1 MKIMKS
7 MLALFMLLMLL
18 LAVGCGADDKSKGA
32 DTSAADKP
40 AATDKK
46 DAGTKNG
53 AAKQAEKIGIKVYY
67 PDDNGMKLVAETRTV
82 ETTQDG
88 KYKVAM
94 ESLLLGTKAKGVVT
108 IIPKKA
114 KLKSVAVK
122 DGIATVD
129 FSEDLV
135 KNFAGGSTG
144 EEMLVG
150 SIVNTLTEFPE
161 VKSVQILLEG
171 KKVDSLA
178 GHLDTSKPLKRMT
191 ELL

>member
-94 ESLLLGTKAKGVVT
+94 ESLLSGTQAKGVVT

>member
-7 MLALFMLLMLL
+7 MLALLMLLTLL
-18 LAVGCGADDKSKGA
+18 LAVGCDADDKSKGA

-46 DAGTKNG
+46 DAGTKND

-67 PDDNGMKLVAETRTV
+67 PDDNGMKLVAEMRTV
-82 ETTQDG
+82 EATQDG
-88 KYKVAM
+88 KYKAAM
-94 ESLLLGTKAKGVVT
+94 ESLLSGTKAKGVIT
-108 IIPKKA
+108 ISPKKT

-135 KNFAGGSTG
+135 KNCAGGSTG

>member
-18 LAVGCGADDKSKGA
+18 LAVGCGSDDKSKGA

-88 KYKVAM
+88 KYKAAM
-94 ESLLLGTKAKGVVT
+94 ESLLSGTKAKGVVT

-122 DGIATVD
+122 NGIATVD

>member
-7 MLALFMLLMLL
+7 MLALLMLLTLL

-32 DTSAADKP
+32 DTPAADKP

-46 DAGTKNG
+46 DAGTKNS

-67 PDDNGMKLVAETRTV
+67 PDDNGMKLIAETRTV
-82 ETTQDG
+82 ETTQEG
-88 KYKVAM
+88 KYKAAM
-94 ESLLLGTKAKGVVT
+94 ESLLSGTKAKGVIT
-108 IIPKKA
+108 IIPKKT
-114 KLKSVAVK
+114 KLKSVTVK

>member
-7 MLALFMLLMLL
+7 MLALLMLLTLL
-18 LAVGCGADDKSKGA
+18 LAVGCDADDKSKGA

-40 AATDKK
+40 AVTDKK
-46 DAGTKNG
+46 DAGAKNG
-53 AAKQAEKIGIKVYY
+53 SAKPAEKIGIKVYY

-94 ESLLLGTKAKGVVT
+94 ESLLSGTKAKGVVT

>member
-46 DAGTKNG
+46 DAGTKND

-94 ESLLLGTKAKGVVT
+94 ESLLSGTKAKGVVT

>member
-1 MKIMKS
+1 MNIMKS
-7 MLALFMLLMLL
+7 MLALFMLLALL
-18 LAVGCGADDKSKGA
+18 LVAGCDADDKSKSGGA
-32 DTSAADKP
+32 PAADKP
-40 AATDKK
+40 AAADTK
-46 DAGTKNG
+46 DAGTKKD
-53 AAKQAEKIGIKVYY
+53 APKKAEKISIKVYY
-67 PDDNGMKLVAETRTV
+67 PDDNGMKLIAETRTV

-88 KYKVAM
+88 KYKAAL
-94 ESLLLGTKAKGVVT
+94 ESLLSGTKAKGMVN

-114 KLKSVAVK
+114 KLKSVKVK
-122 DGIATVD
+122 NGIATVD

-144 EEMLVG
+144 EEMLAG

-161 VKSVQILLEG
+161 VKSVQIIIEG
-171 KKVDSLA
+171 KEVDSLA

>member
-40 AATDKK
+40 AARDKK

-94 ESLLLGTKAKGVVT
+94 ESLLSGTKAKGVVT

>member
-7 MLALFMLLMLL
+7 MLALLMLFAIL
-18 LAVGCGADDKSKGA
+18 CVAGCDADNKSKDGGA
-32 DTSAADKP
+32 SAEDKP
-40 AATDKK
+40 AVTDKK
-46 DAGTKNG
+46 DAGTQGGTSK
-53 AAKQAEKIGIKVYY
+53 KAEKISIKVYY
-67 PDDNGMKLVAETRTV
+67 PDDNGMKLIAETRTI
-82 ETTQDG
+82 EATQDG
-88 KYKVAM
+88 KYKAAM
-94 ESLLLGTKAKGVVT
+94 ESLLSGTKAKGVVA

-114 KLKSVAVK
+114 KLKSVEVK
-122 DGIATVD
+122 NGVATVD

-178 GHLDTSKPLKRMT
+178 GHLDTSAPLKRMT

>member
-7 MLALFMLLMLL
+7 MLTLLMLLTLL

-32 DTSAADKP
+32 DTPAADKP

-46 DAGTKNG
+46 DAGAKNG
-53 AAKQAEKIGIKVYY
+53 AAKPAEKIGIKVYY

-94 ESLLLGTKAKGVVT
+94 ESLLSGTKAKGVVT
-108 IIPKKA
+108 IIPKKT

-178 GHLDTSKPLKRMT
+178 GHLDTSKPLKRMS
-191 ELL
+191 ERL

>member
-7 MLALFMLLMLL
+7 MLALLMLLALL
-18 LAVGCGADDKSKGA
+18 LAVGCGADNTAKDGA
-32 DTSAADKP
+32 SSAGDKP
-40 AATDKK
+40 SVSDNK
-46 DAGTKNG
+46 DAGSKDG
-53 AAKQAEKIGIKVYY
+53 AAKTAEKINVKLYY
-67 PDDNGMKLVAETRTV
+67 PDDNGMKLIAEERTI
-82 ETTQDG
+82 ETKGD
-88 KYKVAM
+88 KSKAAL
-94 ESLLLGTKAKGVVT
+94 EALLAGTKAKGAVT

-114 KLKSVAVK
+114 KLKSVEVK
-122 DGIATVD
+122 NGVATVD

-135 KNFAGGSTG
+135 KNFTGGSTG

-178 GHLDTSKPLKRMT
+178 GHLDTSEPLKRMT

>member
-32 DTSAADKP
+32 DTSTADKP

-94 ESLLLGTKAKGVVT
+94 ESLLSGTKAKGVVT

>member
-1 MKIMKS
+1 
-7 MLALFMLLMLL
+7 MLLTLL

-32 DTSAADKP
+32 DTPAPDKP

-46 DAGTKNG
+46 DAGAKNG
-53 AAKQAEKIGIKVYY
+53 SAKQAEKIGIKVYY

-88 KYKVAM
+88 KYKATM
-94 ESLLLGTKAKGVVT
+94 ESLLSGTKAKGVIT
-108 IIPKKA
+108 IIPKKT

>member
-7 MLALFMLLMLL
+7 MLALLMLLTLL
-18 LAVGCGADDKSKGA
+18 LAVGCDADDKSKGA
-32 DTSAADKP
+32 DTPAADKP

-46 DAGTKNG
+46 DAGAKNG
-53 AAKQAEKIGIKVYY
+53 SAKPAEKIGIKVYY

-88 KYKVAM
+88 KYKAAL
-94 ESLLLGTKAKGVVT
+94 ESLLSGTKAKGMVN

-114 KLKSVAVK
+114 KLKSVKVK
-122 DGIATVD
+122 NGIATVD

-144 EEMLVG
+144 EEMLAG

-161 VKSVQILLEG
+161 VKSVQIIIEG
-171 KKVDSLA
+171 KEVDSLA

>member
-7 MLALFMLLMLL
+7 MLALCMLLALL
-18 LAVGCGADDKSKGA
+18 LAVGCGADNTAKDNASSTGNKPSVSDNKDTGA
-32 DTSAADKP
+32 
-40 AATDKK
+40 K
-46 DAGTKNG
+46 DG
-53 AAKQAEKIGIKVYY
+53 AAKAPEKLSVKLYY
-67 PDDNGMKLVAETRTV
+67 PDDNGMKLIAEERTI
-82 ETTQDG
+82 ETKGD
-88 KYKVAM
+88 KYKAAI
-94 ESLLLGTKAKGVVT
+94 EALLAGTKAKGAIT

-114 KLKSVAVK
+114 KLKSIEVK
-122 DGIATVD
+122 NGVATVD

-135 KNFAGGSTG
+135 KNFTGGSTG

-178 GHLDTSKPLKRMT
+178 GHLDTSEPLKRMT

>member
-7 MLALFMLLMLL
+7 MLALLMLLTLL
-18 LAVGCGADDKSKGA
+18 LAVGCDADDKSKGA
-32 DTSAADKP
+32 DTPAADKP

-46 DAGTKNG
+46 DAGAKNG
-53 AAKQAEKIGIKVYY
+53 SAKQAEKIGIKVYY

-88 KYKVAM
+88 KYKAAM
-94 ESLLLGTKAKGVVT
+94 ESLLSGTKAKGVVT
-108 IIPKKA
+108 IISKKT

>member
-7 MLALFMLLMLL
+7 MLALLMLLTLL

-32 DTSAADKP
+32 DTPAADKP

-46 DAGTKNG
+46 DAGVKNG

-88 KYKVAM
+88 KYKAAM
-94 ESLLLGTKAKGVVT
+94 ESLLSGTKAKGVIT
-108 IIPKKA
+108 IIPKKT

-122 DGIATVD
+122 DGIATVY

>member
-46 DAGTKNG
+46 DAGAKNG
-53 AAKQAEKIGIKVYY
+53 SAKPAEKIGIKVYY

-88 KYKVAM
+88 KYKAAM
-94 ESLLLGTKAKGVVT
+94 ESLLSGTKAKGVVT

>member
-7 MLALFMLLMLL
+7 MLALLMLLTLL
-18 LAVGCGADDKSKGA
+18 LAVGCDADDKSKGA
-32 DTSAADKP
+32 DTPAADKP

-46 DAGTKNG
+46 DAGAKNG
-53 AAKQAEKIGIKVYY
+53 SAKPAEKIGIKVYY

-88 KYKVAM
+88 KYKATL
-94 ESLLLGTKAKGVVT
+94 ESLLSGTKAKGMVN

-114 KLKSVAVK
+114 KLKSVKVK
-122 DGIATVD
+122 NGIATVD

-144 EEMLVG
+144 EEMLAG

-161 VKSVQILLEG
+161 VKSVQIIIEG
-171 KKVDSLA
+171 KEVDSLA

>member
-7 MLALFMLLMLL
+7 MLALFMLLALL
-18 LAVGCGADDKSKGA
+18 LAVGCGADNTAKYGA
-32 DTSAADKP
+32 SSAGDKP
-40 AATDKK
+40 SVSDNK
-46 DAGTKNG
+46 DTGAKDG
-53 AAKQAEKIGIKVYY
+53 AAKTAEKISIKLYY
-67 PDDNGMKLVAETRTV
+67 PDDNGMKLIAEERTI
-82 ETTQDG
+82 ETKGD
-88 KYKVAM
+88 KYKAAI
-94 ESLLLGTKAKGVVT
+94 EALLSGTKAKGAVT

-114 KLKSVAVK
+114 KLKSIEVK
-122 DGIATVD
+122 NGVATVD

-135 KNFAGGSTG
+135 KNFTGGSTG

-150 SIVNTLTEFPE
+150 SIVNTLTEFSE

-178 GHLDTSKPLKRMT
+178 GHLDTSEPLKRMT

>member
-32 DTSAADKP
+32 DTSTADKP

-94 ESLLLGTKAKGVVT
+94 ESLLSGTKAKGVVT

-122 DGIATVD
+122 NGIATVD

>member
-1 MKIMKS
+1 
-7 MLALFMLLMLL
+7 MLALLMLLTLL
-18 LAVGCGADDKSKGA
+18 LAVGCDADDKSKSA
-32 DTSAADKP
+32 DTPAADKP

-46 DAGTKNG
+46 DAGAKNG
-53 AAKQAEKIGIKVYY
+53 SAKPAEKIGIKVYY

-88 KYKVAM
+88 KYKAAM
-94 ESLLLGTKAKGVVT
+94 ESLLSGTKAKGVVT
-108 IIPKKA
+108 IIPKKT

-171 KKVDSLA
+171 KKIDSLA

>member
-32 DTSAADKP
+32 DTPAADKP

-46 DAGTKNG
+46 DAGAKNG
-53 AAKQAEKIGIKVYY
+53 SAKPAEKIGIKVYY
-67 PDDNGMKLVAETRTV
+67 SDDNGMKLVAETRTV

-88 KYKVAM
+88 KYKAAM
-94 ESLLLGTKAKGVVT
+94 ESLLSGTKAKGVIT
-108 IIPKKA
+108 IIPKKT

>member
-18 LAVGCGADDKSKGA
+18 LAVGCGSDDKSKGA

-94 ESLLLGTKAKGVVT
+94 ESLLSGTKAKGVVT

-129 FSEDLV
+129 FNEDLV

-191 ELL
+191 DLL

>member
-7 MLALFMLLMLL
+7 MLALLMLLTLL
-18 LAVGCGADDKSKGA
+18 LAVGCDTDNKSKGA
-32 DTSAADKP
+32 DTPAADKP

-88 KYKVAM
+88 KYKAAL
-94 ESLLLGTKAKGVVT
+94 ESLLSGTKAKGMVN

-114 KLKSVAVK
+114 KLKSVKVK
-122 DGIATVD
+122 NGIATVD

-144 EEMLVG
+144 EEMLAG

>member
-1 MKIMKS
+1 MNIMKS
-7 MLALFMLLMLL
+7 MLALFMLLALL
-18 LAVGCGADDKSKGA
+18 LVAGCDADDKSKSGGAPAA
-32 DTSAADKP
+32 DT
-40 AATDKK
+40 K
-46 DAGTKNG
+46 DAGTKKD
-53 AAKQAEKIGIKVYY
+53 APKKAEKISIKVYY

-88 KYKVAM
+88 KYKAAL
-94 ESLLLGTKAKGVVT
+94 ESLLSGTKAKGMVN

-114 KLKSVAVK
+114 KLKSVKVK
-122 DGIATVD
+122 NGIATVD

-144 EEMLVG
+144 EEMLAG

-161 VKSVQILLEG
+161 VKSVQIIIEG
-171 KKVDSLA
+171 KEVDSLA

>member
-40 AATDKK
+40 ATTDKK

-94 ESLLLGTKAKGVVT
+94 ESLLSGTKAKGVVT

>member
-1 MKIMKS
+1 
-7 MLALFMLLMLL
+7 MLLTLL

-32 DTSAADKP
+32 DTSTADKP

-94 ESLLLGTKAKGVVT
+94 ESLLSGTKAKGVVT

-129 FSEDLV
+129 FNEDLV

-191 ELL
+191 DLL

>member
-18 LAVGCGADDKSKGA
+18 LAVGCGSDDKSKGA

-67 PDDNGMKLVAETRTV
+67 PDDNGMKLVAETRMV

-94 ESLLLGTKAKGVVT
+94 ESLLSGTKAKGVVT

>member
-32 DTSAADKP
+32 DTSTADKP

-94 ESLLLGTKAKGVVT
+94 ESLLSGKKAKGVVT

-129 FSEDLV
+129 FNEDLV

-191 ELL
+191 DLL

>member
-7 MLALFMLLMLL
+7 MLALLMLLTLL

-32 DTSAADKP
+32 DTP
-40 AATDKK
+40 AA
-46 DAGTKNG
+46 
-53 AAKQAEKIGIKVYY
+53 
-67 PDDNGMKLVAETRTV
+67 
-82 ETTQDG
+82 
-88 KYKVAM
+88 
-94 ESLLLGTKAKGVVT
+94 GTKAKGVIT
-108 IIPKKA
+108 IIPKKT

>member
-18 LAVGCGADDKSKGA
+18 LAVGCGSDDKSKGA

-94 ESLLLGTKAKGVVT
+94 ESLLSGTKAKGVVT